1 MRKEEI
7 KNGLGSTEKNEKG
20 QHDNSMMAKEGKK
33 SLVDSTIEFIEGERY
48 PSVENDKRW
57 EEFLIVTNE
66 ILVHYYQYLKDNV
79 EEI

>member
-1 MRKEEI
+1 
-7 KNGLGSTEKNEKG
+7 
-20 QHDNSMMAKEGKK
+20 MMAKEGKK

-66 ILVHYYQYLKDNV
+66 ILVHYYQYLKENG